1 MGIPY
6 QIADAH
12 FIDYRLYRLPGV
24 KSPFRGPA
32 VKGDRYIACVGAAQT
47 FGRFVDTPYPRL
59 VSSALGIEALNLG
72 RGGSSSTFVGE
83 NPILLQHVNRAALV
97 VVQVLSG
104 RSQSNSMFQVLDDG
118 MRGINIETGQPCTA
132 PEFYTWLM
140 EKDKEL
146 TQRIVEETRTN
157 YIQSMT
163 RLLNAIK
170 PPKILLWFSNR
181 TPEYQERLGG
191 SLLDLFGKFPQF
203 VNRPM
208 VDALRGQADAYTECI
223 SKRGIPQSIIDRG
236 FYPVTFEDVPLP
248 PSPPENVVTINTYY
262 PSPEMHEDAAA
273 MLIPVCREIQ
283 VHQ

>member
-12 FIDYRLYRLPGV
+12 FIDYRLYRVAGV

-32 VKGDRYIACVGAAQT
+32 VKSDKYIAYVGAAQT
-47 FGRFVDTPYPRL
+47 FGRFVDAPFPSL

-72 RGGSSSTFVGE
+72 RGGSSSTFVAD
-83 NPILLQHVNRAALV
+83 NPILLERVNRAALV
-97 VVQVLSG
+97 VVQILSG
-104 RSQSNSMFQVLDDG
+104 RSQSNSMFKILDDG
-118 MRGINIETGQPCTA
+118 MRGINLETGEECTA
-132 PEFYTWLM
+132 PVFYTWLM
-140 EKDKEL
+140 ERDQEL
-146 TQRIVEETRTN
+146 IQRIVEETRTN

-170 PPKILLWFSNR
+170 PPKVLLWLSNR

-203 VNRPM
+203 VNRVM
-208 VDALRGQADAYTECI
+208 VDELRSQADAYVECI

-236 FYPVTFEDVPLP
+236 VYPVTFEGAPLP
-248 PSPPENVVTINTYY
+248 PSLPENVVTVNTYY

-273 MLIPVCREIQ
+273 LLIPVCREILE
-283 VHQ
+283 HR